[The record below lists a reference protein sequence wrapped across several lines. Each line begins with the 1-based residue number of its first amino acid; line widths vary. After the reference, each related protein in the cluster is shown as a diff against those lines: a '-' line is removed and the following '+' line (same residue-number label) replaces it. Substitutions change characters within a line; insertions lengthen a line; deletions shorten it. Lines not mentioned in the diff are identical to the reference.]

1 MCVSLF
7 GRRCVEN
14 SCFVV
19 LVVVAV
25 ERERE
30 REELFGDFLVEM
42 NF

>member
-1 MCVSLF
+1 MFHYLVEDVSKIIL
-7 GRRCVEN
+7 V
-14 SCFVV
+14 VV

-30 REELFGDFLVEM
+30 REEVFGDFLVEM